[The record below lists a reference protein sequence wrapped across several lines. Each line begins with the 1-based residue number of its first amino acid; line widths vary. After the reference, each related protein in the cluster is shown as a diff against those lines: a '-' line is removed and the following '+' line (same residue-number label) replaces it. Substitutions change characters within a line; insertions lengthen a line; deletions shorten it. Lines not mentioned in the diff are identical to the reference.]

1 MRCLSGLCL
10 LTGLNR
16 WASGRE
22 GDLSD
27 EILSWGRNFPAGSNL
42 QRIKARGIP
51 PRRFSAWT
59 HAARM
64 AFWQKGSP
72 GPLVGLADF
81 RPIGRR
87 LSLNGSQPLF
97 PSGHPEGG
105 QTSQYKGVSQYRSSP
120 NSRRD
125 PAVPSN
131 APGHAGLREAA
142 FGNTLLCL
150 RCVPATHRTSNGVR
164 PKRTGSERVELRVPT
179 SIIRRWRSPVTA
191 CGGEPSRPPVPIAC
205 NAKERRSN
213 YNANECCVNEH
224 GYRQRKS
231 EHLNHEEV
239 PEGECREYHNHD
251 RRGARNQS
259 CGSG

>member
-1 MRCLSGLCL
+1 MRRLSGLCL

-105 QTSQYKGVSQYRSSP
+105 QTVNTRAFLST
-120 NSRRD
+120 D
-125 PAVPSN
+125 PPQIRA
-131 APGHAGLREAA
+131 E
-142 FGNTLLCL
+142 TLPFLAM
-150 RCVPATHRTSNGVR
+150 RPATLDCAR
-164 PKRTGSERVELRVPT
+164 PLLETPYCVSDVSPPPTGLQTGSAPNGRVR
-179 SIIRRWRSPVTA
+179 
-191 CGGEPSRPPVPIAC
+191 
-205 NAKERRSN
+205 NALN
-213 YNANECCVNEH
+213 CA
-224 GYRQRKS
+224 YRLASFAAGDHR
-231 EHLNHEEV
+231 
-239 PEGECREYHNHD
+239 
-251 RRGARNQS
+251 
-259 CGSG
+259 